1 MAQYQNH
8 KAAMPGIN
16 LNAHLV
22 RSQENRRE
30 APLLPPG
37 RGRYVNQF
45 ILGPTFAEQLA
56 DWQRFTVGR
65 GLKLTAHPDLACAQ
79 ATDGDRELT
88 LIGHVLDP
96 LAPEAS
102 NEDIVRALLH
112 RFTSRAALIE
122 ATDRFGG
129 RWLLVATSAEESFL
143 FHDALGLRQAFYTD
157 PVVTG
162 AMWVMSQAGI
172 ASEML
177 SLTPDEQ
184 ALDYLDTQTFRRTFE
199 SRFPAAASTFKGLKH
214 LLPNHWLDLSTARSH
229 RFWPSAPLEALTPET
244 AIDRICTLMS
254 GQIRAAAAR
263 FDLVLSLTAGID
275 SRLMLAT
282 AREVA
287 DRVCIM
293 TLRQGRMPDNFPD
306 IEIPARLLK
315 RLELSHNVVHATS
328 TMTPEFSLQFKR
340 NVYLAHDHYGY
351 DAEAILKHFGRTKA
365 VLTGSGAEVGRCA
378 FRRKLPHADH
388 VRFTPEL
395 LAWLEYRSTHP
406 FLVEHFRE
414 WLADVSQQNHV
425 KLLDLLEW
433 EQDYGNWLAM
443 TQLEF
448 DIAWREIFTPYNCR
462 QVLAT
467 LLGVDERYRKAPD
480 YLLFQRAIQ
489 KAWPELLSEP
499 INPHRTIGRLALRI
513 SNMKAIVHYW
523 RFLHAQ
529 HKKSKHRR

>member
-1 MAQYQNH
+1 
-8 KAAMPGIN
+8 MPGIN
-16 LNAHLV
+16 LYAHLV
-22 RSQENRRE
+22 HPQRNLGDT
-30 APLLPPG
+30 PLLPPG
-37 RGRYVNQF
+37 RNRYINQF

-56 DWQRFTVGR
+56 GWKQITVGK
-65 GLKLTAHPDLACAQ
+65 GLKLTAHPDLACIQ
-79 ATDGDRELT
+79 AAGVDRQLT
-88 LIGHVLDP
+88 LIGHILDP
-96 LAPEAS
+96 LTPNAT

-112 RFTSRAALIE
+112 RFISRDALVE

-129 RWLLVATSAEESFL
+129 RWLLIATSAEEQFL

-157 PVVTG
+157 PVVTSVV
-162 AMWVMSQAGI
+162 WVMSQAGI

-177 SLTPDEQ
+177 SLTPDDL

-214 LLPNHWLDLSTARSH
+214 LLPNHWLDLSTGRSH
-229 RFWPSAPLEALTPET
+229 RYWPSTPLKAQTPET
-244 AIDRICTLMS
+244 AINRICALMS

-263 FDLVLSLTAGID
+263 FDLALSLTAGFD

-293 TLRQGRMPDNFPD
+293 TLRQGRMPDRFPD

-315 RLELSHNVVHATS
+315 QVGLPHEVIHASS

-340 NVYLAHDHYGY
+340 NVYLAHDHYGH
-351 DAEAILKHFGRTKA
+351 DAEAILGQFGRTKA
-365 VLTGSGAEVGRCA
+365 VLVGSGAEVGRCA
-378 FRRKLPHADH
+378 FRGKLPHADH

-395 LAWLEYRSTHP
+395 LAWLEYGSTHP

-414 WLADVSQQNHV
+414 WLADVSQQNHI

-448 DIAWREIFTPYNCR
+448 DIAWRDIFTPYNCR
-462 QVLAT
+462 ELLAT
-467 LLGVDERYRKAPD
+467 LLGVEERYRKAPD

-499 INPHRTIGRLALRI
+499 INPHRTVGRLALRI
-513 SNMKAIVHYW
+513 SDMKALVHYW
-523 RFLHAQ
+523 RFLYAQ
-529 HKKSKHRR
+529 RNHDLRR

>member
-1 MAQYQNH
+1 
-8 KAAMPGIN
+8 MPGIN

-22 RSQENRRE
+22 RPRENQGD
-30 APLLPPG
+30 APRPPPG
-37 RGRYVNQF
+37 RDRYVNQF
-45 ILGPTFAEQLA
+45 ILGPAFAEQLA
-56 DWQRFTVGR
+56 DWQRITVGR
-65 GLKLTAHPDLACAQ
+65 GLKLTAHPDLACTQ
-79 ATDGDRELT
+79 ATDGGRELT
-88 LIGHVLDP
+88 LIGHILDP

-102 NEDIVRALLH
+102 NDDIVRALLH
-112 RFTSRAALIE
+112 HFTSRNSLIAA
-122 ATDRFGG
+122 TNRFGG
-129 RWLLVATSAEESFL
+129 RWLLLATSAEESFL

-162 AMWVMSQAGI
+162 AIWVVSQAGI

-199 SRFPAAASTFKGLKH
+199 SRLPAAASTFKGLKH
-214 LLPNHWLDLSTARSH
+214 LLPNHWLNLSTGRSH
-229 RFWPSAPLEALTPET
+229 RYWPSAPLEAMTPET
-244 AIDRICTLMS
+244 AIDRIGTLMS
-254 GQIRAAAAR
+254 GQIRAAATR
-263 FDLVLSLTAGID
+263 FDLALSLTAGFD

-287 DRVCIM
+287 DRICVM
-293 TLRQGRMPDNFPD
+293 TLRQGRMPDHFPD

-315 RLELSHNVVHATS
+315 QVGLPHVVIHATS

-340 NVYLAHDHYGY
+340 NVYLAHDHYGH
-351 DAEAILKHFGRTKA
+351 DAEAILRHFGRTKA

-395 LAWLEYRSTHP
+395 LAWLEYGSTHP

-414 WLADVSQQNHV
+414 WLAEVSQQHYV

-467 LLGVDERYRKAPD
+467 LLGVDERFRKAPD

-499 INPHRTIGRLALRI
+499 INPHRTIGRRSLWI
-513 SNMKAIVHYW
+513 SDMKAVIHYW
-523 RFLHAQ
+523 RFLYAQ
-529 HKKSKHRR
+529 HKQNKHRR

>member
-1 MAQYQNH
+1 MYYKYYSRRNH
-8 KAAMPGIN
+8 PAAMPGIN
-16 LNAHLV
+16 LNAHLAHP
-22 RSQENRRE
+22 QENLGG
-30 APLLPPG
+30 APHLLPG
-37 RGRYVNQF
+37 REYYYNQF
-45 ILGPTFAEQLA
+45 ILGPTFAEQLK
-56 DWQRFTVGR
+56 DWQRVTVGR
-65 GLKLTAHPDLACAQ
+65 ELKLTAHPDLACTQ

-88 LIGHVLDP
+88 LIGHMLDP
-96 LAPEAS
+96 LAPDAT
-102 NEDIVRALLH
+102 NEEIVRALLH
-112 RFTSRAALIE
+112 RFTSHEGLIA

-129 RWLLVATSAEESFL
+129 RWLLVAMSAEESFL

-157 PVVTG
+157 PVVSG

-199 SRFPAAASTFKGLKH
+199 SRFPAAASTFKDLKH
-214 LLPNHWLDLSTARSH
+214 LLPNHRLDLRTGKSH
-229 RFWPSAPLEALTPET
+229 RHWPSAPLETLTPGT
-244 AIDRICTLMS
+244 AINRICTLMS

-263 FDLVLSLTAGID
+263 FDLALSLTAGFD

-282 AREVA
+282 ARAVA
-287 DRVCIM
+287 DRICTI
-293 TLRQGRMPDNFPD
+293 TLRQGRMPDHFPD

-315 RLELSHNVVHATS
+315 RLGLSHDVIQATS

-340 NVYLAHDHYGY
+340 NVFLAHDHYGH

-378 FRRKLPHADH
+378 FRQKLPHADH
-388 VRFTPEL
+388 ARFTPEL
-395 LAWLEYRSTHP
+395 LAWLEYGSTHP

-467 LLGVDERYRKAPD
+467 LLGVDERYRKPPD
-480 YLLFQRAIQ
+480 YLLFQYAIQ

-499 INPHRTIGRLALRI
+499 INPHRTSSRLALRLSDMRALI
-513 SNMKAIVHYW
+513 HYW
-523 RFLHAQ
+523 RFLYAQ
-529 HKKSKHRR
+529 RKS

>member
-1 MAQYQNH
+1 MYH
-8 KAAMPGIN
+8 KYNSLRNQLDTMPGIN
-16 LNAHLV
+16 LKAHLA
-22 RSQENRRE
+22 RPQEHLRGTSH
-30 APLLPPG
+30 LP
-37 RGRYVNQF
+37 RGKDRYFNQF
-45 ILGPTFAEQLA
+45 ILGPAFAEQLG
-56 DWQRFTVGR
+56 DWQRITVGK
-65 GLKLTAHPDLACAQ
+65 GLKLTAHPDLACTQ
-79 ATDGDRELT
+79 AMDGDRELT
-88 LIGHVLDP
+88 LIGHMLDP
-96 LAPEAS
+96 LAPDAT

-112 RFTSRAALIE
+112 RFTSREGLISAIE
-122 ATDRFGG
+122 RFGG
-129 RWLLVATSAEESFL
+129 RWLLVAMSVEESFL
-143 FHDALGLRQAFYTD
+143 FHDTLGLRQAFYTD

-199 SRFPAAASTFKGLKH
+199 SRFPAAASTFQGLKH
-214 LLPNHWLDLSTARSH
+214 LLPNHWLDLRTGKSH
-229 RFWPSAPLEALTPET
+229 RFWPSAPLETLTPGT
-244 AIDRICTLMS
+244 AIDRICMLMS

-263 FDLVLSLTAGID
+263 FDLALSLTAGFD

-287 DRVCIM
+287 DRICTV
-293 TLRQGRMPDNFPD
+293 TLRQGRMPDHFPD

-315 RLELSHNVVHATS
+315 RLGLSHDVIQATS

-340 NVYLAHDHYGY
+340 NVFLAHDHYGH

-365 VLTGSGAEVGRCA
+365 VLAGSGAEVGRCA
-378 FRRKLPHADH
+378 FRRKLPHADY

-395 LAWLEYRSTHP
+395 LAWLEYGSTHP

-448 DIAWREIFTPYNCR
+448 DIAWCEIFTPYNCR
-462 QVLAT
+462 QLLAT

-499 INPHRTIGRLALRI
+499 INPHRTIGKAALWI
-513 SNMKAIVHYW
+513 SNIKALVHYW
-523 RFLHAQ
+523 RFLYAQ
-529 HKKSKHRR
+529 RKS

>member
-1 MAQYQNH
+1 
-8 KAAMPGIN
+8 MPGIN

-22 RSQENRRE
+22 RPQEIQGDASLR
-30 APLLPPG
+30 PPG
-37 RGRYVNQF
+37 RDRYFNQF
-45 ILGPTFAEQLA
+45 ILGPAFAEQLT
-56 DWQRFTVGR
+56 DWQRIAVGR
-65 GLKLTAHPDLACAQ
+65 RLKLTAHPDLACTQ
-79 ATDGDRELT
+79 AKDGDRELT
-88 LIGHVLDP
+88 LIGHILDP
-96 LAPEAS
+96 LAPEAT
-102 NEDIVRALLH
+102 NDAIVRALLH
-112 RFTSRAALIE
+112 RFTNRESLVAE
-122 ATDRFGG
+122 TDRFGG

-162 AMWVMSQAGI
+162 VMWVMSQAGL

-184 ALDYLDTQTFRRTFE
+184 ALAYLDTQIFRRTFE

-214 LLPNHWLDLSTARSH
+214 LLPNHWLDLGTGRSH
-229 RFWPSAPLEALTPET
+229 RFWPSAPLETLTPDK
-244 AIDRICTLMS
+244 AIDRICVLMS

-263 FDLVLSLTAGID
+263 FDLALSLTAGFD

-287 DRVCIM
+287 DRLCIM
-293 TLRQGRMPDNFPD
+293 TLRQGRMPDDFAD
-306 IEIPARLLK
+306 IEIPSRLLK
-315 RLELSHNVVHATS
+315 RIGLAHEVIYATS
-328 TMTPEFSLQFKR
+328 TMTPKFSLQFKR
-340 NVYLAHDHYGY
+340 NVYLAHDHYGH

-365 VLTGSGAEVGRCA
+365 ALTGSGAEVGRCA

-388 VRFTPEL
+388 IPFTPEL
-395 LAWLEYRSTHP
+395 LAWLEYGSTHP

-414 WLADVSQQNHV
+414 WLVDVSQQHHV

-467 LLGVDERYRKAPD
+467 LLGVDERYRKDPD

-499 INPHRTIGRLALRI
+499 INPHRTLGRLALRI
-513 SNMKAIVHYW
+513 SDMKALVHYW
-523 RFLHAQ
+523 RFRYEQ
-529 HKKSKHRR
+529 HKQSRRR